1 MTTLVTHTLFKHC
14 CGTRNK
20 KNNSWEGLPSPIR
33 VSTPMFGQCL
43 GSWAP
48 HLLSIM
54 DLFLNSLCFM
64 DDIRTTANSL
74 LPKQNKKHKAG
85 AKNNMRSVMLN
96 TSSRNPQP
104 KEPGQRVTAA
114 ARQGVC
120 AGQGPMIRLFQHSAL
135 FTAKHKDLSRPFLSP
150 LQNTLITMVTV

>member
-1 MTTLVTHTLFKHC
+1 
-14 CGTRNK
+14 
-20 KNNSWEGLPSPIR
+20 
-33 VSTPMFGQCL
+33 MFGQCF

-54 DLFLNSLCFM
+54 DVFLNSLCFM
-64 DDIRTTANSL
+64 DEIRTMANSL
-74 LPKQNKKHKAG
+74 LPKQKQQKKKSHKAG

-96 TSSRNPQP
+96 ASSRNPQP

-150 LQNTLITMVTV
+150 LQNDSQPLPW